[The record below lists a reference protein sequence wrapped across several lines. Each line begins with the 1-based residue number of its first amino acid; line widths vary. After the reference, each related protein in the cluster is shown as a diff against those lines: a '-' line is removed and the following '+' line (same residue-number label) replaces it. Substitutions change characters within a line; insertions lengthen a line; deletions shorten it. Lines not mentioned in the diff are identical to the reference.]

1 MVGIAQLVRAPDCG
15 SGCRGFESHY
25 PPHMNKARAGAL
37 APALTLC
44 PGLPTQGCSQVAR
57 QGTLTPSL
65 VGSNPTIPATFFPEY
80 DSVAQS
86 VEQLPFKP
94 WVRGSSPRWVTTSSR
109 TSYRSRR
116 LFLCKSPRSFVPS
129 LLLSKSTPLCW
140 ASIWFVAAHLKVLR
154 YRNEKAPPY
163 GGAFLFLY

>member
-1 MVGIAQLVRAPDCG
+1 MPFSQRNMVGIAQLVRAPDCG

-44 PGLPTQGCSQVAR
+44 LRLPTQGCSQVAR

-65 VGSNPTIPATFFPEY
+65 VGSNPTIPATFFEY
-80 DSVAQS
+80 DPVAQS

-94 WVRGSSPRWVTTSSR
+94 WVRGSSPRWVTTSEQAL
-109 TSYRSRR
+109 YRLLR
-116 LFLCKSPRSFVPS
+116 LFYKSQSALTPL
-129 LLLSKSTPLCW
+129 LLLSKSNPLRW
-140 ASIWFVAAHLKVLR
+140 ASIWVSS
-154 YRNEKAPPY
+154 P
-163 GGAFLFLY
+163 